1 MTQTALSSVAA
12 TCSHFISSLSVSLFC
27 VPLASNVFVL
37 ISSLL
42 STLLCF
48 AVYFLYLSILILSIS
63 VRCLYSFMQ
72 LYFFPVFFPVLPFLL
87 FALIFKR
94 LPIFICYLPIRLFLP
109 LRICSLPLHL
119 LLTYHPFSAS
129 AFSALFTSLF
139 CLCPLLI
146 FIYLYTFTS
155 FYTFSVLSLPVF
167 LCQPISTHNHTV
179 HNACH
184 KPITST
190 FPLFVI
196 FNILSNHLTTTAGSS
211 PLSYKHQ
218 TA

>member
-63 VRCLYSFMQ
+63 VRCLYSFTQ

-87 FALIFKR
+87 FALIF
-94 LPIFICYLPIRLFLP
+94 
-109 LRICSLPLHL
+109 
-119 LLTYHPFSAS
+119 
-129 AFSALFTSLF
+129 
-139 CLCPLLI
+139 
-146 FIYLYTFTS
+146 
-155 FYTFSVLSLPVF
+155 
-167 LCQPISTHNHTV
+167 
-179 HNACH
+179 
-184 KPITST
+184 
-190 FPLFVI
+190 
-196 FNILSNHLTTTAGSS
+196 
-211 PLSYKHQ
+211 
-218 TA
+218 